1 MEEKKIIIYQSE
13 DGQTKIDVRLEN
25 ETVWLTTHQM
35 ALLFEK
41 EESNIRRHVIN
52 VLRRVSLKERITC
65 KKYTLQQAYCRHAFT
80 LVPQQQRHTLRFY
93 PIHLHLELFN
103 PIELC

>member
-13 DGQTKIDVRLEN
+13 DGQTKIDVSLEN

-41 EESNIRRHVIN
+41 RSPTSAVMLSMFSRM
-52 VLRRVSLKERITC
+52 VSLKERITC